1 MMQNID
7 TENLLIVC
15 ATLLL
20 LAVLSSCAVISFD
33 KREKWAQ
40 AVKNGADPMA
50 ATCALWSTESRAD
63 DVICYAIA
71 NKR

>member
-15 ATLLL
+15 ATVLL
-20 LAVLSSCAVISFD
+20 LAVMSSCTVIGFD

-40 AVKNGADPMA
+40 AVKNGADPIVV
-50 ATCALWSTESRAD
+50 TCALGGADSRAD
-63 DVICYAIA
+63 DVICYAVA

>member
-15 ATLLL
+15 ATVLL
-20 LAVLSSCAVISFD
+20 LAVLSSCTVSSFD

-50 ATCALWSTESRAD
+50 VNCALGSADSRAD

>member
-20 LAVLSSCAVISFD
+20 LAVLSSCTVSNFD

-50 ATCALWSTESRAD
+50 VNCALGSADSRAD

>member
-1 MMQNID
+1 MMKDMDI
-7 TENLLIVC
+7 EKIFVVC
-15 ATLLL
+15 VTVLLL
-20 LAVLSSCAVISFD
+20 SCLGSCTVSSFD

-50 ATCALWSTESRAD
+50 VNCALGSADSRAD